1 MNYYYITGT
10 GNGIGKALALLL
22 LENENNYVIGLSRNN
37 AIKHA
42 HFEFI
47 RIDLSDFSQLES
59 FQFID
64 INDADKI
71 SLINNAGLIGEI
83 KHIGNLDNKLIYQT
97 FMVNTVSPAV
107 LMNNFI
113 NAYSR
118 VAVEKVILN
127 VSSGAGR
134 HAVEAWSTY
143 CASKSAVDMLS
154 LVAGTEQNLPKV
166 KYPVKIFSVA
176 PGVVDTQMQTQIR
189 ASTED
194 DFSDVGRFIDY
205 KNNNELA
212 TPEKAAGLLN
222 KILQNPDKFNDVLLD
237 VRKV

>member
-22 LENENNYVIGLSRNN
+22 LEDENNYVIGLSRNN
-37 AIKHA
+37 AIKHV

-47 RIDLSDFSQLES
+47 RLDLSAFSQVEN

-71 SLINNAGLIGEI
+71 ALINNAGIIGEV
-83 KHIGNLDNKLIYQT
+83 KHIGNLSNKSIYQT

-107 LMNNFI
+107 LTNNFI
-113 NAYSR
+113 KAYSR
-118 VAVEKVILN
+118 VAVEKIILN

-134 HAVEAWSTY
+134 HAVEAWSAY
-143 CASKSAVDMLS
+143 CASKSAVDMFS
-154 LVAGTEQNLPKV
+154 LVADTEQKLPKV
-166 KYPVKIFSVA
+166 KYPVKVFSVA

-189 ASTED
+189 ACGKD
-194 DFSDVGRFIDY
+194 DFSAVGKFVDY

-212 TPEKAAGLLN
+212 TPEKAADSLN
-222 KILQNPDKFNDVLLD
+222 KILQKPDKFEDVLLD
-237 VRKV
+237 VREI